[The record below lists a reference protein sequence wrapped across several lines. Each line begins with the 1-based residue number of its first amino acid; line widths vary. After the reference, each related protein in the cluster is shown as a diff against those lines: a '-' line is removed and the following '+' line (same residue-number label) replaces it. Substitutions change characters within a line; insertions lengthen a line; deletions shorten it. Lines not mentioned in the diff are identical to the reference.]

1 MSDTEPLSPFDAEPI
16 DTEPIGDRRSRRNR
30 RRLIAGG
37 VGLGVAAVAGTGYL
51 ILANPEDPDTG
62 PMVITTPGT
71 VLANQTIIRPIEIAA
86 NNVTLRRIVVKSGG
100 TAVVTVRAGSTGTL
114 IEDSKVYCTGRGT
127 NGIAPGN
134 YSAVRVQ
141 VFNCGTPFVYSP
153 SAPASIVDSQHDGD
167 PYPDV
172 TPSPGPSPSSP
183 TPGGPPTPLSYWP
196 GPTTTGV
203 PAGTILRD
211 SGSLSLRQDGE
222 VVSNLNITG
231 CVNVYAK
238 NVTIRKSRIT
248 CDSPAYALR
257 TLGDASMVVEDVEI
271 NGTNKTAAAVCCAN
285 YTLRRVN
292 IYNVNDGPR
301 LGDNTNVIDSWIHDL
316 NRIEGSHNDTLQ
328 TTAGV
333 NIVVRHNRL
342 DAYRASTR
350 DPMNACLM
358 IGSTTGPAVRNLLF
372 EGNYCNGGN
381 YSIGIRN
388 DLTASNIVIRDNK
401 FGRDYRYGVVARP
414 NHPGITWDRSTNAW
428 FDNGRPIP
436 VD

>member
-16 DTEPIGDRRSRRNR
+16 DTEPIDDRRSRRNR

-271 NGTNKTAAAVCCAN
+271 NGTDRK
-285 YTLRRVN
+285 
-292 IYNVNDGPR
+292 
-301 LGDNTNVIDSWIHDL
+301 S
-316 NRIEGSHNDTLQ
+316 
-328 TTAGV
+328 
-333 NIVVRHNRL
+333 VV
-342 DAYRASTR
+342 
-350 DPMNACLM
+350 
-358 IGSTTGPAVRNLLF
+358 
-372 EGNYCNGGN
+372 
-381 YSIGIRN
+381 
-388 DLTASNIVIRDNK
+388 
-401 FGRDYRYGVVARP
+401 
-414 NHPGITWDRSTNAW
+414 
-428 FDNGRPIP
+428 
-436 VD
+436 